1 MERAQTYLLME
12 VVIWSIIT
20 SYFLVGAV
28 LIALINKKTAK
39 RQDAAQRWVKYVVY
53 IAIVAITVIA
63 TEYALPFKFLIMT
76 IVLIGG
82 CELVAVGI
90 RRWLFLIPALAVY
103 ALLAFGFYQYG
114 VQSERAQLLS
124 VYLLVFVFD
133 GFSQLSGQLF
143 GKIHFLP
150 TISPNKT
157 VEGLI
162 GGTFLTVVTGM
173 ILQPYL
179 DMSMNQTVLF
189 SAGIA
194 AASFAGDVLASFYKR
209 LTGVKDYS
217 QLIPGHGGFL
227 DRFDSYIA
235 AGAVYW
241 LFVWIN
247 ATNIV

>member
-1 MERAQTYLLME
+1 MEL
-12 VVIWSIIT
+12 VIWSIIT

-28 LIALINKKTAK
+28 LIALINKKTAD
-39 RQDAAQRWVKYVVY
+39 RQEIQQRWIKYVVY

-63 TEYALPFKFLIMT
+63 TEYTLPFKFLIMG

-82 CELVAVGI
+82 CELVAVGSK
-90 RRWLFLIPALAVY
+90 RWVVLLPGLVIYGVLSTGFYYY
-103 ALLAFGFYQYG
+103 ATQSDRPQLLA
-114 VQSERAQLLS
+114 

-162 GGTFLTVVTGM
+162 GGTFLTLVTGM
-173 ILQPYL
+173 ILHRYIE
-179 DMSMNQTVLF
+179 MSVFQALLF
-189 SAGIA
+189 SIGIA
-194 AASFAGDVLASFYKR
+194 AASFGGDVLASLYKR

-217 QLIPGHGGFL
+217 QLLPGHGGFL

-235 AGAVYW
+235 AGALYW
-241 LFVWIN
+241 LFIEIHSIILAV
-247 ATNIV
+247 